1 MGRVNSDL
9 GGAISGM
16 VGPVVF
22 YNRKGKTYVRAA
34 IKERA
39 KESWSSNQVGVRNK
53 VKRVAAIWR
62 QLDKNPLRGI
72 WKLATDQMSGY
83 NLFLK
88 TNLSAFK
95 DAGAQVDME
104 WLHLSFG
111 DLPFPHQLA
120 ATRADDDT
128 SKWNVSWKDDSG
140 HMLSLPDDELMV
152 VFAQD
157 GKFSHPMATGAYR
170 SQEMAMVQVPE
181 GTRNLKGIYFYF
193 ASPKRE
199 LYSVDQFV
207 EV

>member
-22 YNRKGKTYVRAA
+22 YNRRGKTYVRSA

-39 KESWSSNQVGVRNK
+39 KESWSKSQVGVRNK

-62 QLDKNPLRGI
+62 QLDKNPLRAT

-95 DAGAQVDME
+95 DEGTQVDLE

-111 DLPFPHQLA
+111 NLPIPHQLTA
-120 ATRADDDT
+120 APAVDDS

-152 VFAQD
+152 AFAYE
-157 GKFSHPMATGAYR
+157 GKFSHPMATGAHR
-170 SQEMAMVQVPE
+170 SQETAQVQVPIE
-181 GTRNLKGIYFYF
+181 AKTLKGIYLYF